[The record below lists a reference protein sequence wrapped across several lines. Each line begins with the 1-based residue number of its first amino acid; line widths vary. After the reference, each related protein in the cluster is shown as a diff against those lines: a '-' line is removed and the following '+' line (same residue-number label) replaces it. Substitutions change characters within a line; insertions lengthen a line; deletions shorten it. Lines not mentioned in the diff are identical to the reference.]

1 MTPSLDDQKRRLR
14 AEARTRRAAAA
25 AAAPDAADAV
35 RERLLSAV
43 VLPPA
48 AAVSAYWPMGSELD
62 PRPLMQA
69 LDGRGHG
76 LALPVVAGAGRPLV
90 FRAWTPGDPLRPA
103 AFNTREPG
111 PDKAE
116 VTPRVVLVPLL
127 AFDRAGYRLGYG
139 GGFYDR
145 TLAGLRAA
153 GTALAVGLAFAGQE
167 VESVPRD
174 VNDRRLDWIVTE
186 AEAIR
191 IG

>member
-1 MTPSLDDQKRRLR
+1 MTPSLDDEKRRLR

-25 AAAPDAADAV
+25 AAAPDAGDAV

-48 AAVSAYWPMGSELD
+48 ATVSAYWPMASEID

-69 LDGRGHG
+69 LDERGHG

-116 VTPRVVLVPLL
+116 VTPRVLLVPLL

-174 VNDRRLDWIVTE
+174 VNDRRLDWVVTE

-191 IG
+191 MG

>member
-76 LALPVVAGAGRPLV
+76 LALPVVAGAGQPLV

-116 VTPRVVLVPLL
+116 VTPRVLLVPLL

-174 VNDRRLDWIVTE
+174 VNDRRLDWVVTE

-191 IG
+191 MG

>member
-1 MTPSLDDQKRRLR
+1 M
-14 AEARTRRAAAA
+14 A
-25 AAAPDAADAV
+25 
-35 RERLLSAV
+35 
-43 VLPPA
+43 
-48 AAVSAYWPMGSELD
+48 SEID

-69 LDGRGHG
+69 LDERGHG
-76 LALPVVAGAGRPLV
+76 LALPVVAGAGQPLV

-116 VTPRVVLVPLL
+116 VTPRVLLVPLL

-153 GTALAVGLAFAGQE
+153 GAALAVGLAFAGQE

-174 VNDRRLDWIVTE
+174 PNDSRLDWIVTE

-191 IG
+191 IGNTKDR

>member
-1 MTPSLDDQKRRLR
+1 
-14 AEARTRRAAAA
+14 
-25 AAAPDAADAV
+25 
-35 RERLLSAV
+35 
-43 VLPPA
+43 
-48 AAVSAYWPMGSELD
+48 MGSELD

-103 AFNTREPG
+103 AFNTREPS

>member
-1 MTPSLDDQKRRLR
+1 MTPSLDDEKRRLR
-14 AEARTRRAAAA
+14 AEARTRRIAAA
-25 AAAPDAADAV
+25 AAAPDAGDAV

-43 VLPPA
+43 ALPSA

-90 FRAWTPGDPLRPA
+90 FRAWMPGDPLRPA

-111 PDKAE
+111 PDKA
-116 VTPRVVLVPLL
+116 VMTPRVLLVPLL

-174 VNDRRLDWIVTE
+174 VNDRRLDWVVTE

-191 IG
+191 MG

>member
-1 MTPSLDDQKRRLR
+1 MTPSLDDEKRRLR
-14 AEARTRRAAAA
+14 AAARRRRAAAA
-25 AAAPDAADAV
+25 AAAPDAGDAV

-43 VLPPA
+43 ALPPA

-62 PRPLMQA
+62 PRPLMRA

-111 PDKAE
+111 PDKA
-116 VTPRVVLVPLL
+116 VMTPRALLVPLL

-145 TLAGLRAA
+145 TLAGLRLS
-153 GTALAVGLAFAGQE
+153 GPVLAIGLAYAGQE
-167 VESVPRD
+167 VPAIPRD
-174 VNDRRLDWIVTE
+174 GNDSRLDWIVTE